1 MINDVTETKTAGNQ
15 GETLSDHEF
24 LVQLADGVDKIL
36 ICLDRHSQDLE
47 RISQQ
52 ADHLD
57 VQVHAIGQFIEEHR
71 PALARGLALMSA
83 GSRLGAWRKS
93 GKDQANGG

>member
-15 GETLSDHEF
+15 GETLSDRDFALSMATMVENMLIGVSDRLD
-24 LVQLADGVDKIL
+24 LVQK
-36 ICLDRHSQDLE
+36 
-47 RISQQ
+47 Q
-52 ADHLD
+52 ADHID
-57 VQVHAIGQFIEEHR
+57 AQVHEIGQFIEEHR

-93 GKDQANGG
+93 GKD

>member
-1 MINDVTETKTAGNQ
+1 VTDIKTAGNDV
-15 GETLSDHEF
+15 ETLSDRDF
-24 LVQLADGVDKIL
+24 LVQLAEGIDKIL
-36 ICLDRHSQDLE
+36 ICLEGHGQDLE

-57 VQVHAIGQFIEEHR
+57 VQVHEISQFIEEHR

-83 GSRLGAWRKS
+83 GSKLGAWRKP
-93 GKDQANGG
+93 KD